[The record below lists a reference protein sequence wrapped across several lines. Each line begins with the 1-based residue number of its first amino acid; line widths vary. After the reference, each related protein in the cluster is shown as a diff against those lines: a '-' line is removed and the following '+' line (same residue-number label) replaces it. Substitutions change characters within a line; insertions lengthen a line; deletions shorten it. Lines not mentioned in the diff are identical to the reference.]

1 MCLKKWNA
9 WIRKSPLVNG
19 LPIPPPSG
27 QKSIKLSEL
36 KQVHWLLAEDKLGKI
51 LLHLNK
57 FSVCMVQALLKSHLE
72 AVWESLW
79 QHMKI
84 HPFKIIMGWHCIMWF
99 IFLCLFLCFK
109 AMLFFSCHTRNY
121 LLRSSAKSKN
131 FLVFNGRAAPAW
143 SWTLSKGRVCCQTIY
158 LMSWIWRSGLGRVP
172 KLHRIILNFIYW
184 LTLAFGALPFTTWEE
199 GLINWSTTF
208 HCGFPGLA
216 EKQR

>member
-9 WIRKSPLVNG
+9 WIKKSPLVNG

-84 HPFKIIMGWHCIMWF
+84 HPFKTIMGWHCIMWF

-143 SWTLSKGRVCCQTIY
+143 SWMLSKGRVCCLQSTK
-158 LMSWIWRSGLGRVP
+158 WAGSGEV
-172 KLHRIILNFIYW
+172 
-184 LTLAFGALPFTTWEE
+184 A
-199 GLINWSTTF
+199 
-208 HCGFPGLA
+208 
-216 EKQR
+216 